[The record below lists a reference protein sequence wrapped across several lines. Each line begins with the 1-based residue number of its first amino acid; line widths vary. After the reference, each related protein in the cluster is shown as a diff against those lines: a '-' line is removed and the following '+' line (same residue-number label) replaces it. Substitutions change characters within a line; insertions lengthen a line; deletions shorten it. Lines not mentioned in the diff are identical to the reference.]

1 MTKNVLQRKSKKYIW
16 MVCVWK
22 QKKIYNFVNVARGSR
37 FRAILTPMIC
47 VHFKIL
53 DLCHS
58 TNLEIQMKYRQ
69 DIDLNS
75 VPF

>member
-1 MTKNVLQRKSKKYIW
+1 
-16 MVCVWK
+16 
-22 QKKIYNFVNVARGSR
+22 
-37 FRAILTPMIC
+37 MIC
-47 VHFKIL
+47 VHFQVL

-58 TNLEIQMKYRQ
+58 TNLEIQMKYLS